1 MRAGWWVL
9 TGLGLIVWS
18 GGAAIAAPEEPPAE
32 ANAAPL
38 PGWGGPRPP
47 PRDGELAPLPAAPA
61 GSKRAPQDYD
71 GREDVTSA
79 GEDALWVPRVLM
91 FPLFVVSEYVVR
103 VPLGAVIKGAES
115 EAAADL
121 PSKIGVAPSLFY
133 QFGFRP
139 HAGLTFFWN
148 DFLAAGN
155 DLRAKLTFGGVHFW
169 HAFLRDRIPL
179 SPVVGDDRPRSYLQ
193 LDSDFILRDDLL
205 YWGIGPST
213 SSSDAGTYGLLAA
226 GGGAR
231 LHLEPMFGFVAETWL
246 SGRFASTDNGGCR
259 SGQSIVT
266 EELIARICDPDS
278 IRQRLA
284 LGSYP
289 IPPGFA
295 RPYVTLKTGARLSVD
310 TRDPRPMVGSGVAL
324 DVSVEHVSALAEPD
338 SGGWFNYGTVL
349 SGFVDITGTQ
359 RVLGLVLETRFQE
372 TVADETRVPFTELV
386 GSSSVEDDLDLGLM
400 RGFKPNRL
408 LGSSAIAATL
418 EYRWPVWAFI
428 DGTLQA
434 SVGNAFAGSHLD
446 DFAPELLRFSFV
458 GGISSPERRNRVLNL
473 LVGFGTDTFADG
485 GKPSSFRFGFGGTTD
500 F

>member
-1 MRAGWWVL
+1 MRAAWWFL
-9 TGLGLIVWS
+9 TGLWLVGFS
-18 GGAAIAAPEEPPAE
+18 GSTEVANAEEPPAE
-32 ANAAPL
+32 TKTAPG

-47 PRDGELAPLPAAPA
+47 PRDTELAPLPAAPA
-61 GSKRAPQDYD
+61 GTKRAPQDYY
-71 GREDVTSA
+71 GREEVTSA
-79 GEDALWVPRVLM
+79 GEDALWVPRILL
-91 FPLFVVSEYVVR
+91 FPFFVVSEYLIR
-103 VPLGAVIKGAES
+103 APLGAVIKSAES
-115 EAAADL
+115 EGAADL

-133 QFGFRP
+133 EVGFRP
-139 HAGLTFFWN
+139 HAGVTFFWN
-148 DFLAAGN
+148 DFIATGN

-169 HAFLRDRIPL
+169 HAFVRDRIPL
-179 SPVVGDDRPRSYLQ
+179 SPVLGDDRPRSYLQ
-193 LDSDFILRDDLL
+193 LDSDFVLRDDLL
-205 YWGIGPST
+205 YWGIGPRT
-213 SSSDAGTYGLLAA
+213 SADDAGTYGLLAA
-226 GGGAR
+226 GGGGR
-231 LHLEPMFGFVAETWL
+231 LHVEPMFGFVLETWL
-246 SGRFASTDNGGCR
+246 TGRYAETENGGCR

-266 EELIARICDPDS
+266 EDLIARTCDPDP

-295 RPYVTLKTGARLSVD
+295 RPYVTMRTGAKLSVD

-338 SGGWFNYGTVL
+338 SGGWLNYGAVV
-349 SGFVDITGTQ
+349 SGFVDVTGTQ
-359 RVLGLVLETRFQE
+359 RVLGVVLEARFQD

-386 GSSSVEDDLDLGLM
+386 GASSVEDDLDLGLM

-418 EYRWPVWAFI
+418 EYRWPIWAFI

-434 SVGNAFAGSHLD
+434 AVGNAFAGSHLD
-446 DFAPELLRFSFV
+446 DFDPELLRFSFV

-473 LVGFGTDTFADG
+473 LVGFGTDTFTEG